1 MKVYGL
7 TGKSGTGKSYQSMNV
22 CRDRKIEG
30 IIDDGLFIY
39 QNTIQ
44 AGHSA
49 KRDANKVS
57 AIKTAIFQD
66 EATRQEVAAKIK
78 EVAPKSLLVL
88 GTSEKM
94 IRQICRRLEI
104 PEPEEMIHIK
114 DVASRDAITTAL
126 RQRKEQGKHVIPVPT
141 VEIKSQFSGYFMTPL
156 RILRGKN
163 DRQGAL
169 QEKSVVR
176 PTYSYLGDFTIS
188 DKAVSELILYL
199 CRHCVSVAE
208 ILKCSVK
215 SRADGVSIF
224 ISAVF
229 FYGPGLVKRA
239 EELRK
244 LVADGVEQMTA
255 FNILAVD
262 IEIRGLRPVLKSER
276 QMRADG
282 RKRRKGE
289 ADDAEKSGIPEEPA
303 GI

>member
-39 QNTIQ
+39 QNAIQ

-66 EATRQEVAAKIK
+66 EKTRQEVADRIRK
-78 EVAPKSLLVL
+78 VAPKSLLVL
-88 GTSEKM
+88 GTSEEM
-94 IRQICRRLEI
+94 IRRICRRLEL
-104 PEPEEMIHIK
+104 PEPEEMIRIE
-114 DVASRDAITTAL
+114 DVASQDAITTAL

-188 DKAVSELILYL
+188 DRAVTELILYL
-199 CRHCVSVAE
+199 CRRCESVAE
-208 ILKCSVK
+208 VLKCSVK

-224 ISAVF
+224 LSTIF
-229 FYGPGLVKRA
+229 FYRPGLAERA
-239 EELRK
+239 EELRR
-244 LVADGVEQMTA
+244 LVAEGVETMTA

-262 IEIRGLRPVLKSER
+262 IEIRGLKPAAKQEEKGRAAKTAAGRNTPAER
-276 QMRADG
+276 RRA
-282 RKRRKGE
+282 
-289 ADDAEKSGIPEEPA
+289 
-303 GI
+303 